1 MFLWVEGKNILIYA
15 LVEFSFDGTVVV
27 SFTFVSGFQCLQCER
42 ISYMKRVFPVWV
54 YPNPLCQHS
63 LLEETGENPR
73 LSPSRALTDS
83 SWHIGVTSQQ
93 RESNPRSQTLGSLK
107 MKSSESSRVCF
118 YFQLVVATTC
128 LGVNH
133 TLFNQRSFDYCIVDE
148 ASQITQPVCVG
159 SLRHASIF
167 VLVGDHYQLPP
178 LVQSHKARYETSN
191 GLTGGGR
198 WCRGTRTPPNWQ
210 RGCKRKGEI

>member
-1 MFLWVEGKNILIYA
+1 MG
-15 LVEFSFDGTVVV
+15 V
-27 SFTFVSGFQCLQCER
+27 SQPTLST
-42 ISYMKRVFPVWV
+42 FPVGGNRRK
-54 YPNPLCQHS
+54 PTTS
-63 LLEETGENPR
+63 G
-73 LSPSRALTDS
+73 RALTDS
-83 SWHIGVTSQQ
+83 SHIGVTCQR

-107 MKSSESSRVCF
+107 MKSSESPRIVF

-133 TLFNQRSFDYCIVDE
+133 TLFNQRSFDYCVVDE

-178 LVQSHKARYETSN
+178 LVQSHKARYETSD
-191 GLTGGGR
+191 GLTGGWAGVP
-198 WCRGTRTPPNWQ
+198 GDAHPSLAK
-210 RGCKRKGEI
+210 GCKRKGEGPLSRPFCIWKGNMNLLLV

>member
-1 MFLWVEGKNILIYA
+1 MSDPNSTSPDILSDGSGKDILRPA
-15 LVEFSFDGTVVV
+15 
-27 SFTFVSGFQCLQCER
+27 TFG
-42 ISYMKRVFPVWV
+42 
-54 YPNPLCQHS
+54 
-63 LLEETGENPR
+63 
-73 LSPSRALTDS
+73 RALTDS
-83 SWHIGVTSQQ
+83 SHVGVTCQQ

-107 MKSSESSRVCF
+107 MKSSESPRIVF

-178 LVQSHKARYETSN
+178 LVQSHKARYETSD
-191 GLTGGGR
+191 GLTGGWAGVP
-198 WCRGTRTPPNWQ
+198 GDAHPYLAK
-210 RGCKRKGEI
+210 GCKRKGEGPLSRPFCIWKGNMNLLLV